1 MKIFENDTD
10 MSFSNGSIG
19 ASALAAAF
27 GKTASADFASARY
40 MFESPAAAD
49 AGLSNRSIGA
59 VAPAAAF
66 GKTASAVLPQRGIS
80 MKKTELT
87 CIRCPIGCA
96 ITVTQDDDGKVT
108 DITGNSCPNGY
119 KYAANEVTNPTRIVT
134 TTVRVKGGTLPVVSV
149 KTKGDVPKGKMFEC
163 VKAINK
169 MEVSAPVAIGD
180 VIVHDVAGTGVDV
193 VATKNVAKAQ
203 A

>member
-40 MFESPAAAD
+40 MPAD

>member
-40 MFESPAAAD
+40 MFESPAD
-49 AGLSNRSIGA
+49 AGL
-59 VAPAAAF
+59 
-66 GKTASAVLPQRGIS
+66 LPQRGIS

>member
-40 MFESPAAAD
+40 MFESPAD

>member
-1 MKIFENDTD
+1 MTLICHFQTA
-10 MSFSNGSIG
+10 
-19 ASALAAAF
+19 ASVPPH
-27 GKTASADFASARY
+27 R
-40 MFESPAAAD
+40 
-49 AGLSNRSIGA
+49 
-59 VAPAAAF
+59 
-66 GKTASAVLPQRGIS
+66 LPQRGIS

>member
-1 MKIFENDTD
+1 MKIFENDPD

-40 MFESPAAAD
+40 MFESPAD